1 MSLSTVG
8 QSVLRYDGL
17 DHVTGSTR
25 YVDDIVIPGT
35 LICKGLRSPVAKGRI
50 IKIDTSAAENLPGV
64 FGVVTAKDVPS
75 NVYGGDQPVFAE
87 NIRFKG
93 ELIAAVAA
101 VDEDTAREA
110 VRLIK
115 VDIAEE
121 PPVLDPLEALKPGA
135 PKVRPDGNFFEFGG
149 KPYRKIRFGKAEEA
163 FKEADFLVEDEY
175 YYPAAE
181 HTPLETQTS
190 LAVPHANGNLEV
202 FTTSQCLYF
211 HLGGLCGVLQL
222 PMNKIKY
229 WGGTIGGGFGGKND
243 LHADP
248 VTAILALK
256 TGKPVKWRWA
266 REEELSSSTVRGAWK
281 IKIKD
286 GVKKN
291 GRIIARQIDSM
302 IDGGAYISFIPYVV
316 DKHAFLCTGPY
327 FIPNVAV
334 KVYVVFT
341 NKQPSSSMRG
351 FGITPCSFAVE
362 LQMDKIAQE
371 LSMDPFE
378 IRFINALRQGEPIA
392 TGSVP
397 DSVSAI
403 EIMKVLAKKAGV
415 ELPERLNAMTSAER
429 SI

>member
-1 MSLSTVG
+1 MPLTVVG
-8 QSVLRYDGL
+8 QNVLRYDGL
-17 DHVTGSTR
+17 DHVTGNTR
-25 YVDDIVIPGT
+25 YVDDIIIPGT
-35 LICKGLRSPVAKGRI
+35 LVCKGLRSPVARGRVVS
-50 IKIDTSAAENLPGV
+50 IDTSAAENLPGV
-64 FGVVTAKDVPS
+64 FGVITAKDVPS
-75 NVYGGDQPVFAE
+75 NVYGGDQPVIAE
-87 NIRFKG
+87 TIRFKG

-115 VDIAEE
+115 VDIEEE
-121 PPVLDPLEALKPGA
+121 PAVLDPREAMKPGA
-135 PKVRPDGNFFEFGG
+135 PMVRPDGNLFTFGG
-149 KPYRKIRFGKAEEA
+149 KYYRQIRCGNAEEA
-163 FKEADFLVEDEY
+163 FKEADLIVEGEY
-175 YYPAAE
+175 FYPCAE
-181 HTPLETQTS
+181 HTALETQTS

-211 HLGGLCGVLQL
+211 HLGGLCSVLQM
-222 PMNKIKY
+222 PMNKVKY

-256 TGKPVKWRWA
+256 TGRPVKWRWT
-266 REEELSSSTVRGAWK
+266 REEELCCSTVRGAWNV
-281 IKIKD
+281 KIKD

-291 GRIIARQIDSM
+291 GKIIARQIESM
-302 IDGGAYISFIPYVV
+302 IDGGAYISFNPYVV

-362 LQMDKIAQE
+362 VNMDKIARE
-371 LSMDPFE
+371 LAMDPSRYGLSTPSE
-378 IRFINALRQGEPIA
+378 KASRLPPARCRTAYQ
-392 TGSVP
+392 
-397 DSVSAI
+397 VS
-403 EIMKVLAKKAGV
+403 
-415 ELPERLNAMTSAER
+415 R
-429 SI
+429 S